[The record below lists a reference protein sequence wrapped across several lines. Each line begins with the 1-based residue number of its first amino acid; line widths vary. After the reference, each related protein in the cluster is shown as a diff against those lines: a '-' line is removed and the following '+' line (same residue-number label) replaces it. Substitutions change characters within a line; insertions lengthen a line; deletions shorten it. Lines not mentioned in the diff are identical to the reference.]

1 MGIRENLTAG
11 RLAAFTCPEGKAQA
25 FLWDKQQATLALRVT
40 AAGSRAFVFQ
50 SRLQTGESVRLT
62 IGEPLGE
69 DGRGNWT
76 IPAARA
82 EARRLQGLIDQGKD
96 PRIERAATVADH
108 TAKREAVRAERQ
120 RAEVT
125 GLDAW
130 TTYCAERRPH
140 WSERNHAD
148 HLAFTREGG
157 ADRKRAAGKKTVPGP
172 LRRLLARPLAEID
185 AEAVQG
191 WVETE
196 SKTRPARAA
205 LGFRLLRAFV
215 NWCAEHPEFR
225 GIVRADAC
233 TGKRTREKLARPRA
247 RSDALQRE
255 QLAAWFA
262 EVRRDPNP
270 AASAYLQCLLLLGCR
285 REELAALRWAD
296 CDFEWRAA
304 RIADKVEASR
314 TIPLPP
320 YAAHLLQSLPKRPG
334 NPFVFSSASSAEG
347 RLRDARGNHTRALA
361 RAGLPHVSQH
371 GLRRSF
377 GTLAEWVEC
386 PVGVVAQIQ
395 GHKPSAVA
403 EKHYRVRPLDLLRLW
418 HDRIERFILA
428 EAGIEFQPAEK
439 ARAPLR
445 VVAAA

>member
-1 MGIRENLTAG
+1 MGTRENLTAG
-11 RLAAFTCPEGKAQA
+11 RVAGFACPPGKAQA
-25 FLWDKQQATLALRVT
+25 FLWDTKTAGLALRVT
-40 AAGSRAFVFQ
+40 AAGARAYVFQ
-50 SRLQTGESVRLT
+50 SRLQGGASVRVT

-69 DGRGNWT
+69 DGRGTWS
-76 IPAARA
+76 IPDARA
-82 EARRLQGLIDQGKD
+82 EARRLQALIDKGHD

-108 TAKREAVRAERQ
+108 AAKREAQRAERQ

-125 GLDAW
+125 GLAAW
-130 TTYCAERRPH
+130 ETYCAERRPH
-140 WSERNHAD
+140 WSDRNHAD
-148 HLAFTREGG
+148 HLAFVREGG

-172 LRRLLARPLAEID
+172 LRRLLAQPLAELG
-185 AEAVQG
+185 AEAVQA
-191 WVETE
+191 WVESET
-196 SKTRPARAA
+196 KTRPVRAA

-215 NWCAEHPEFR
+215 NWCREHPEYR
-225 GIVRADAC
+225 GIVQADAC
-233 TGKRTREKLARPRA
+233 AGKRTREKVARPRA

-285 REELAALRWAD
+285 REELAALQWGD

-320 YAAHLLQSLPKRPG
+320 YVAHLLRNLPRRPG
-334 NPFVFSSASSAEG
+334 NPFVFSSPVGAEG

-361 RAGLPHVSQH
+361 RAGLPHVSLH

-377 GTLAEWVEC
+377 GTLAEWVEA

-395 GHKPSAVA
+395 GHRPSAIA

-418 HDRIERFILA
+418 HDRIERFILT
-428 EAGIEFQPAEK
+428 EAGISFEPPKE
-439 ARAPLR
+439 ARPPLR